1 MSANQSHIANAAS
14 KGAHGKSP
22 LNNPKLRLGV
32 LGALLLITGGMFGK
46 QLFDKYYIPA
56 YGDNPKAL
64 ADIAAADP
72 RALSADDLTT
82 LRNDDGAFA
91 EEVANLDWRLSLL
104 FDEGDGV
111 FERPF
116 RAATEASYGSNADGL
131 GPIYNAE
138 SCETCHFSDG
148 RTEPLPGQGLLV
160 RLSVPGQNA
169 NGGAKPHPIYG
180 GQFGDVAIEG
190 VAPEGYV
197 DITYEEIP
205 GTYGDGTAYTLLKPT
220 ITPSGL
226 TQGPLGD
233 DAMTSARAPL
243 AMHGLGL
250 LEAISEETL
259 EAWADPD
266 DTDGDGIS
274 GKINRVWDA
283 QFQTMRPGRFGWKA
297 ETPSIITQS
306 GDAAHND
313 MGVSSPYF
321 QGQTCMAPQ
330 ADCVAARDGGDPEQ
344 PHEMTAQQLDFLHAY
359 LAFLAVPARGHLD
372 DPQVMQGEELFADIG
387 CASCHKPVAVTG
399 DDHKFRRLRDKKIQ
413 PFTDLLLH
421 DMGEGLSDH
430 RPSFAAEGNEWRTA
444 PLWGIGLL
452 ERVNG
457 HTRLLHD
464 GRARGFEEAILWHG
478 GEAEGAKES
487 FRSLS
492 AADREA
498 LVKFLKSL

>member
-1 MSANQSHIANAAS
+1 MSTSQSHIAPVVP
-14 KGAHGKSP
+14 KSVSENS
-22 LNNPKLRLGV
+22 LLKNPKLRLGV

-64 ADIAAADP
+64 ADVRAADP

-82 LRNDDGAFA
+82 LRSDDGAFA

-116 RAATEASYGSNADGL
+116 KAATASNYGANADGL
-131 GPIYNAE
+131 GPTYNAE

-169 NGGAKPHPIYG
+169 HGGPKSHPIYG
-180 GQFGDVAIEG
+180 GQFGDLAIEG
-190 VAPEGYV
+190 VDPEGSV
-197 DITYEEIP
+197 EITYEELQ
-205 GTYGDGTAYTLLKPT
+205 GTYGDGTPYTLLKPT
-220 ITPSGL
+220 ITPV
-226 TQGPLGD
+226 PLIQYAFD
-233 DAMTSARAPL
+233 ETLMTSARAPL

-259 EAWADPD
+259 EEWADPED
-266 DTDGDGIS
+266 ADGDGIS

-283 QFQTMRPGRFGWKA
+283 QFKTMRSGRFGWKA

-321 QGQTCMAPQ
+321 PGQTCMPAQ
-330 ADCVAARDGGDPEQ
+330 TDCIAARDGGDPEQ
-344 PHEMTAQQLDFLHAY
+344 PHEMVAEQLDALHAY

-372 DPQVMQGEELFADIG
+372 NPMVMRGEELFADIG
-387 CASCHKPVAVTG
+387 CASCHKPAVVTG

-430 RPSFAAEGNEWRTA
+430 RPSFLAEGNEWRTA

-478 GEAEGAKES
+478 GEAEGAKEA
-487 FRSLS
+487 FRSLD

-498 LVKFLKSL
+498 IVKFLKSL